1 MNNMQEKPI
10 LSKKTIKT
18 IIIATICGFV
28 LIIALFIVDRVRN
41 ATVEILVAP
50 TFAKVEIDGKTYP
63 SKKTIK
69 TTPKDEEFTAIVSA
83 DGFETKEITF
93 KVEKNQ
99 TSYIYV
105 SLNNKESGE
114 QWYLDQSGEEYDRFV
129 MVEEALL
136 EIASDDFAK
145 QYPIVTILP
154 YINSEDGYRIDYGDY
169 DGCEGGFCIQI
180 TDNTGENH
188 EKALQYIRDNG
199 FVPDDYQIVYKNILQ
214 SEDNNPII
222 NYLPYE
228 EGFTL
233 DYNYAMNGSLIISIS
248 SPQAS
253 LDQAVGI
260 LTDLARLAEH
270 GTVAEYNIQFTYQD
284 FSYPFQNPGN
294 SNDSNPKSFLSSIY
308 NDVKTLQVGNGAVI
322 DDYYY
327 TTLIIGTTENRD
339 LATFKV
345 ILKRNGPSWELLS
358 QPYPIL
364 TTSNTPKNI
373 PLDILNTA
381 NNL

>member
-169 DGCEGGFCIQI
+169 EGCEGGFCLQI

>member
-1 MNNMQEKPI
+1 MQEKPI

-18 IIIATICGFV
+18 IIIATICGFIF
-28 LIIALFIVDRVRN
+28 IIALFIIDRVRN
-41 ATVEILVAP
+41 ATIEILVAP
-50 TFAKVEIDGKTYP
+50 TFAKVEINGKTYP

-114 QWYLDQSGEEYDRFV
+114 QWYLNQSGEEYDRFV

-136 EIASDDFAK
+136 EIASDDFTK

-169 DGCEGGFCIQI
+169 EGCEGGFCLQI

-233 DYNYAMNGSLIISIS
+233 DYSYAMNGSLIISIN

-270 GTVAEYNIQFTYQD
+270 GTVSEYNIQFTYQD

-308 NDVKTLQVGNGAVI
+308 NDVETLQVGNGAVI

-345 ILKRNGPSWELLS
+345 ILKRNGSSWELLS

>member
-1 MNNMQEKPI
+1 MQEKPI

-169 DGCEGGFCIQI
+169 EGCEGGFCLQI

>member
-1 MNNMQEKPI
+1 MQEKPI

-169 DGCEGGFCIQI
+169 EGCEGGFCLQI

-339 LATFKV
+339 LATLKV
-345 ILKRNGPSWELLS
+345 ILKRNGPS
-358 QPYPIL
+358 
-364 TTSNTPKNI
+364 
-373 PLDILNTA
+373 
-381 NNL
+381 

>member
-1 MNNMQEKPI
+1 MQEKPI

-136 EIASDDFAK
+136 EIASDDFTK

-169 DGCEGGFCIQI
+169 EGCEGGFCLQI